1 MAPQDLLDPLVQP
14 DPLDLT
20 GLLDPLVRRVIRAL
34 QERLVL
40 PDLPDHHDHK
50 VRLDQPDQVV
60 LLEQPDHQ
68 DRQVLL
74 DQQGLRVRQEILE
87 PQGLQDQKVLY
98 GKGTGPLAH
107 LIKWMMRSFTL

>member
-1 MAPQDLLDPLVQP
+1 MVPQDLLDPLVQP

-40 PDLPDHHDHK
+40 PDLPDHQ
-50 VRLDQPDQVV
+50 DQK
-60 LLEQPDHQ
+60 
-68 DRQVLL
+68 VLL

-87 PQGLQDQKVLY
+87 PQGLQDQKVWY